1 MKIECTPQELI
12 ELIKNASELT
22 EAQLEQINKSLG
34 KNY

>member
-1 MKIECTPQELI
+1 MKIECTPEELK

-22 EAQLEQINKSLG
+22 EAQLEQINRYLR